1 MSEGLIC
8 DRLPGVADGESVD
21 YDQRGVRTVERT
33 VAADTHYGARPGILR
48 SVHDLQSGGTALQ
61 QSLDRRGRDVL
72 DGIHLHGN
80 DRSGQVALFH
90 AAVTDDDHVVDQ
102 CLFGL
107 EHDIEEGH
115 SCRNGDLAGFVAD
128 ESDGEHGSVLG
139 ADREITRNVGTGSGC
154 RSLDNDAGSDERL
167 SVGRHAPL
175 NLNLI
180 LGGCCRQRGKGRRKA
195 PEAICPA
202 GVGLLYSWCL
212 SFSVLLDCQF
222 YRRDSRW
229 HR

>member
-1 MSEGLIC
+1 MAEEEASFRISIDSMSEGLIC
-8 DRLPGVADGESVD
+8 DRLPASPMGNPSTTISG
-21 YDQRGVRTVERT
+21 GVRTVERT

-180 LGGCCRQRGKGRRKA
+180 LGGCADSEEKGGEKRQK
-195 PEAICPA
+195 P
-202 GVGLLYSWCL
+202 
-212 SFSVLLDCQF
+212 SVPQA
-222 YRRDSRW
+222 
-229 HR
+229 

>member
-1 MSEGLIC
+1 MTTTSSIS
-8 DRLPGVADGESVD
+8 ASS
-21 YDQRGVRTVERT
+21 
-33 VAADTHYGARPGILR
+33 A
-48 SVHDLQSGGTALQ
+48 
-61 QSLDRRGRDVL
+61 
-72 DGIHLHGN
+72 
-80 DRSGQVALFH
+80 
-90 AAVTDDDHVVDQ
+90 
-102 CLFGL
+102 

-180 LGGCCRQRGKGRRKA
+180 LGGCADSEEKGGEKRQKPSA
-195 PEAICPA
+195 PQA
-202 GVGLLYSWCL
+202 
-212 SFSVLLDCQF
+212 
-222 YRRDSRW
+222 
-229 HR
+229 